1 MNSNIANTEAVSS
14 PLLIEEAAK
23 WEPRNLRGL
32 LSQWWVPF
40 SASSIF
46 VVFGHLLIK
55 SGLGSAAFTAASG
68 PIWMRVLHC
77 ALQPEVAAGLLVY
90 MLGSLCWMIAVAQQ
104 EISFLYPLSSI
115 NYVLVVFASSMF
127 FHESPSL
134 RRLSGVALIV
144 VGMVLINRK
153 GRGTE

>member
-1 MNSNIANTEAVSS
+1 
-14 PLLIEEAAK
+14 
-23 WEPRNLRGL
+23 
-32 LSQWWVPF
+32 
-40 SASSIF
+40 
-46 VVFGHLLIK
+46 
-55 SGLGSAAFTAASG
+55 
-68 PIWMRVLHC
+68 
-77 ALQPEVAAGLLVY
+77 